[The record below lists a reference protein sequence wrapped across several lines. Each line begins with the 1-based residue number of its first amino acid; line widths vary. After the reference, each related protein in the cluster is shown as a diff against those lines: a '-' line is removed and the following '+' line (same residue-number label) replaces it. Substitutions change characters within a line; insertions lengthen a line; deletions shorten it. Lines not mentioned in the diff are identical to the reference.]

1 MPEEALPFVGQHFFQ
16 KKAGV
21 GIDRLGRDVRMLVV
35 RNSLI
40 PELWS
45 NWLIFRRLDRRLSTG
60 YGPVTIRYGPVTI
73 RYGRV
78 IIRYGRIVRA
88 LPMLWLRRVV
98 AVMLVAVVAVLTS
111 QLLCD
116 KLYDLFESDLRR
128 FLPAPV
134 GQGRTGSF

>member
-60 YGPVTIRYGPVTI
+60 YGPVTIRYG
-73 RYGRV
+73 RV

-98 AVMLVAVVAVLTS
+98 AVMLVAGVAVLTS